1 MATKTYYE
9 KLKDPRWQK
18 KRLEVMQRDGFDCT
32 SCHDGA
38 TSTLN
43 VHHRVAYRKNTD
55 PWEYELDE
63 LVTLCEGCH
72 AEISEY
78 VSSITSIILNVS
90 NSVDAARELYK
101 IIALLDGMETQDLNW
116 VQGILMTILKR
127 HANQEAP
134 DMRHI
139 ALQSILDLHGIKV
152 TEPDSSLDNDFR
164 NFNPDPN
171 GKQPFGN

>member
-32 SCHDGA
+32 SCHDGT

-55 PWEYELDE
+55 PWDYELDE
-63 LVTLCEGCH
+63 LVTLCESCH

-78 VSSITSIILNVS
+78 VSSITSIVLNVS
-90 NSVDAARELYK
+90 NNVDAAKELYK
-101 IIALLDGMETQDLNW
+101 IIALLDGMDPYDLKW
-116 VQGILMTILKR
+116 VQGVLVTFLHKPM
-127 HANQEAP
+127 NQKAP
-134 DMRHI
+134 DMSHV
-139 ALQSILDLHGIKV
+139 ALQSILDLHGIKL
-152 TEPDSSLDNDFR
+152 TEPDSSMKNDFKD
-164 NFNPDPN
+164 FNPDSN
-171 GKQPFGN
+171 GRKPF